1 MFLHDVYKTIKGL
14 NVSYTF
20 FLFSKPAKSI
30 NTSSSLLFQQLSQ
43 TTSTMKSYQIVAVAL
58 LAGASNVAAWGF
70 EGHETVAYVATNF
83 VASSTKTFFQDIL
96 GDTSDDYLASV
107 AAWADEWKY
116 TSAGEFSKEFH
127 YIDALD
133 NPPTACDVK
142 YARDCAEDNCVVSAI
157 VNYTSQLTDSST
169 SSSEKDIAAKVCN
182 SSINPNFKLTID

>member
-83 VASSTKTFFQDIL
+83 VASSTKTFFQDI
-96 GDTSDDYLASV
+96 
-107 AAWADEWKY
+107 
-116 TSAGEFSKEFH
+116 
-127 YIDALD
+127 
-133 NPPTACDVK
+133 
-142 YARDCAEDNCVVSAI
+142 R
-157 VNYTSQLTDSST
+157 
-169 SSSEKDIAAKVCN
+169 
-182 SSINPNFKLTID
+182 